1 VPELS
6 RAHELAETVVDTEL
20 AEVFTHDP
28 AIPILSLL
36 AHALVGTGR
45 TEEGLTASR
54 QAVVLAR
61 QTRPPETV
69 AALTAAALLA
79 AARRE
84 PAQTHGLAAELLA
97 LVMYVVLGSILLG
110 WAEVHL
116 AGDAVVRERGLTRL
130 REAQERYA
138 RSGARTFTPLV
149 AVLHSESELAA
160 GHPEESRAVA
170 RAGVQAAERHDVRLW
185 WDRLTSLA
193 G

>member
-1 VPELS
+1 M
-6 RAHELAETVVDTEL
+6 DTGL

-36 AHALVGTGR
+36 AHALVGAGR
-45 TEEGLTASR
+45 TQEGLSASH
-54 QAVVLAR
+54 QALLLAR

-79 AARRE
+79 AARRD
-84 PAQTHGLAAELLA
+84 PARTHGLAAELLA
-97 LVMYVVLGSILLG
+97 LAQTHGLVMYVGLGSILLG
-110 WAEVHL
+110 WAQIQL
-116 AGDAVVRERGLTRL
+116 AGDATDREQALARV
-130 REAQERYA
+130 REAQDRYT

-170 RAGVQAAERHDVRLW
+170 EVGIRSAEQHDVRLW
-185 WDRLTSLA
+185 WDRLTSLTR
-193 G
+193 